1 MIPLPSLKMKEVRVL
16 RAPQHETEHT
26 MMNDELNATDASHM
40 NTLLD
45 SCASITAKAFQY
57 RPLTRRL
64 NDEDERRISSVQP
77 IPSHS
82 QQHQQQ
88 QQQQKHPVVV
98 QQELLD
104 ESVRLHQEQLL
115 LSRMYMA
122 HAASTTMTQQQHCP
136 QDPHRAVLRKHA
148 VAARSHQV
156 DTALH
161 LSQQLEA
168 LQQNIRHVQ
177 LQCLQQQDANRK
189 LYSQLLLKKQQLNSS
204 MKDDNAGTATA
215 GDDNESDNSKTDHK
229 KLRTENTVLKGVL
242 VDLIAGGGLDWY
254 SDDRLRR
261 ILPS

>member
-1 MIPLPSLKMKEVRVL
+1 
-16 RAPQHETEHT
+16 

-40 NTLLD
+40 DALLD
-45 SCASITAKAFQY
+45 SCASITAKAFLY
-57 RPLTRRL
+57 RPLTRLR
-64 NDEDERRISSVQP
+64 NDEDEIPSFGAAERRISSVRP

-82 QQHQQQ
+82 QHHQQQQQ
-88 QQQQKHPVVV
+88 QQQQKHPIVL

-122 HAASTTMTQQQHCP
+122 HAAAATTMRQAH
-136 QDPHRAVLRKHA
+136 DPHRAVLRKHA

-161 LSQQLEA
+161 RHQQLEA

-189 LYSQLLLKKQQLNSS
+189 LYSELLLKKQQLNSS
-204 MKDDNAGTATA
+204 MKDSNAGTATT
-215 GDDNESDNSKTDHK
+215 GDDYDDVDNFSDNSKSDHER
-229 KLRTENTVLKGVL
+229 LRSENTILKGVL
-242 VDLIAGGGLDWY
+242 SDLIAGGGLDWY

-261 ILPS
+261 ILQS